1 MNKKVMIAVAVTLTV
16 GTIVWLNKVAI
27 RTQPVGQRI
36 KEINTGAAMAA
47 PKAKAEE
54 VRVSLVGITTLL
66 NQKKALLSVQWPAGT
81 STGWQSYI
89 LSEGQ
94 SQDGITIDSI
104 DVTNSA
110 VTLRVLQ
117 GTRTIRLEKGA

>member
-54 VRVSLVGITTLL
+54 VRVSLVGITTML
-66 NQKKALLSVQWPAGT
+66 NQKKALLEVRWPAGT
-81 STGWQSYI
+81 STGEQTYI

-94 SQDGITIDSI
+94 SQDGIAIDNI

-110 VTLRVLQ
+110 VTLRVPQ
-117 GTRTIRLEKGA
+117 GTRTIRIEKGG